1 MNNLKNI
8 LFTLVLL
15 LPVFSVEPAFAH
27 SSLDELIEYS
37 TGLVDSTPGNSRAL
51 LKRARLHLKQ
61 GNASHALKDIE
72 AAERFA
78 DHIEVAYVLGLYF
91 VAEDRQEEAIHA
103 FSEYLTRFPVYTPA
117 IHGRAKAYAK
127 LGLIE
132 LSIRDYQYLLS
143 VSKEHSPDYYL
154 ELARLEATL
163 EPQGLQLALRSLDRG
178 IENLGLLVSLQTQ
191 AIKFELLRKDYSA
204 ALARHETL
212 EPWLGKTAQWQ
223 MRKKQLSDRF
233 TAVPLTFIAKPSAEY

>member
-1 MNNLKNI
+1 MKNLKKI

-27 SSLDELIEYS
+27 SSLDELIEY
-37 TGLVDSTPGNSRAL
+37 TTDLVDSAPGNSRAL
-51 LKRARLHLKQ
+51 LNRARLHIKQ

-72 AAERFA
+72 AAERLS
-78 DHIEVAYVLGLYF
+78 DHVEVAYVLGLYF
-91 VAEDRQEEAIHA
+91 IAEDQHQEAINA
-103 FSEYLTRFPVYTPA
+103 FSQYLTRFPAFTPA
-117 IHGRAKAYAK
+117 IYGRAKAYAK
-127 LGLIE
+127 LELIE

-154 ELARLEATL
+154 ELARLESAV
-163 EPQGLQLALRSLDRG
+163 EPQGLHQALRSLDRG
-178 IENLGLLVSLQTQ
+178 IASLGPLVSLQAE
-191 AIKFELLRKDYSA
+191 AIKIELLLKDYSS

-223 MRKKQLSDRF
+223 MRKKQLSDRSLVDLELSSF
-233 TAVPLTFIAKPSAEY
+233 DN